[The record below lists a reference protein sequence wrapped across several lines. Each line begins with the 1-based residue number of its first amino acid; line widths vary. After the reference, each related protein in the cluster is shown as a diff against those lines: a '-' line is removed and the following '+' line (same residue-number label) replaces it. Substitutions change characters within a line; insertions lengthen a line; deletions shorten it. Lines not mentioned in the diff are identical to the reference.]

1 MNWDQVEG
9 RWKELKGKAIEKW
22 GELTDDDLD
31 QAAGKREQ
39 MAGLLQKKYGDNKAD
54 AERKVDDWLRDIE

>member
-22 GELTDDDLD
+22 GDLTDDDLD

>member
-9 RWKELKGKAIEKW
+9 RWKEIKGKAIEKW
-22 GELTDDDLD
+22 GDLTDDELD

-39 MAGLLQKKYGDNKAD
+39 MAGLIQKKYGDSKAD
-54 AERKVDDWLRDIE
+54 AERKVDEWLRDIE